1 MNGNHLRYAAGED
14 AGHGPAPPNG
24 PPPAPDLPNGPTLSR
39 VVVIA
44 NPQGLH
50 MRPAAAFAKCAQQF
64 QSRVTVRLGE
74 RTVDGKSIFDVLLLA
89 AEPGAELV
97 LEASGSD
104 AAAALA
110 TLGDILALPSMDDEP
125 PAEPTGQ

>member
-1 MNGNHLRYAAGED
+1 
-14 AGHGPAPPNG
+14 
-24 PPPAPDLPNGPTLSR
+24 
-39 VVVIA
+39 VVIA

-50 MRPAAAFAKCAQQF
+50 MRPAAAFTKSAQQF
-64 QSRVTVRLGE
+64 QSKVTIRHGD
-74 RTVDGKSIFDVLLLA
+74 RCVDGKSVFDVLLLA

-125 PAEPTGQ
+125 PANPPGR